1 MRGKFIL
8 AFSLLSSVLFLF
20 SSCGMPTYHNF
31 SYFSNTIQVSSSLS
45 SVPGI
50 DTDYLAVYRVII
62 NDVDPYL
69 SQIDDSSP
77 AVLLMYSIAPS
88 GSSSIGTQ
96 FNSVYRGSSRYN
108 NGMQVVFDNDGSLEN
123 ISYTDTDENK
133 EIKVYRFSDENG
145 NPLSIS
151 PYYTYSNLD
160 LNTYYYFAIR
170 KEYYSS
176 DSSEFVFVMDVY
188 RRSNTSSNVSDEE
201 RNPIAEVV
209 LRRANG
215 SLFYSQ
221 SSGSGDYSFYE
232 AGTVRYTIN
241 LYLTV
246 NLTPGSNAEFSN
258 LYWSRLYNSRFVV
271 E

>member
-20 SSCGMPTYHNF
+20 SSCGMPTYHDF
-31 SYFSNTIQVSSSLS
+31 DHFSNAIQVSTS

-50 DTDYLAVYRVII
+50 ETDYLAVYRVII